1 MEALKALKS
10 IHQPTINEK
19 KGKSLAS
26 GFECQLLCELS
37 DSTD

>member
-19 KGKSLAS
+19 QGKCLAS
-26 GFECQLLCELS
+26 GFECELSCELS